1 MISDLY
7 LQRKCGGTEKC
18 ARSCPALQSV
28 EVPGATKDRKSCV
41 MLTPPPQK
49 TSKTPPN
56 TCFGH
61 ILVIR

>member
-1 MISDLY
+1 MISNLY

-18 ARSCPALQSV
+18 DRSCPALQSV

-41 MLTPPPQK
+41 MLKKTQK

-56 TCFGH
+56 TCFGN

>member
-1 MISDLY
+1 MISNLY

-18 ARSCPALQSV
+18 DHSCPALQSV
-28 EVPGATKDRKSCV
+28 EVPGATIDQKSCV
-41 MLTPPPQK
+41 MLKKKQKK
-49 TSKTPPN
+49 TSNTPPN